1 MKQFR
6 AQLEVKIN
14 TSLGEGPLWHQD
26 QNRLYFV
33 DIVNFKV
40 HSYDPV
46 TKDKSEWSFPSY
58 VGAIARGDRNE
69 LFVAAQNELVLLDP
83 QAGSTK
89 SILSLDLAKDIR
101 FNECKCDP
109 QGRFWMGTMHLEAK
123 KGAGALYRVDL
134 EGSVVKVLPGLSVP
148 NGFCWSL
155 DNQYMYHIDTFDHA
169 VKRFDY
175 NEEPGSLTNPG
186 VVISL
191 PGDSMLPDGM
201 CIDRNGN
208 LWIAMWGGGKV
219 ACYNPKDG
227 ELIAQVEVPAPHVTS
242 CAFGGDN
249 FDTLYITTAR
259 LGLTD
264 DQLEEYPLSGSVFS
278 CKVGVGGFETFKCRI
293 QT

>member
-1 MKQFR
+1 MKHFL
-6 AQLEVKIN
+6 AQLETKID
-14 TSLGEGPLWHQD
+14 TSLGEGPLWHKD

-46 TKDKSEWSFPSY
+46 TKDKSEWAFPSY

-69 LFVAAQNELVLLDP
+69 LFVAAQNELLLLDT

-89 SILSLDLAKDIR
+89 TILSFDLAKDIR
-101 FNECKCDP
+101 FNECKCDR

-123 KGAGALYRVDL
+123 KGVGALYRVDL

-155 DNQYMYHIDTFDHA
+155 DNQCMYHIDTFDYA

-175 NEEPGSLTNPG
+175 DEKLGSLTNPKI
-186 VVISL
+186 VVSL
-191 PGDSMLPDGM
+191 PSDSMLPDGM

-208 LWIAMWGGGKV
+208 LWMAMWGGNKV

-227 ELIAQVEVPAPHVTS
+227 ELISEVEVPAPHVTS

-278 CKVGVGGFETFKCRI
+278 CEVGVGGFETFKCRI